1 MRFFVCSETFNHQ
14 LVIPFFCTIFPAKW
28 SKTSGFWSMPWSYLC
43 CTEVW
48 CLPYFFYLYKELNS
62 ATLPARSHL
71 DFCWLTCLF
80 LWTLWPLQHRFLC
93 WPLPFFTE
101 EFFFPSQ
108 PRFLYSLLLL
118 FVWKSKLAIAI
129 VSPNAFHIQILKNFN
144 SNCFIIS
151 VLQLLWPLMFEGWK
165 ILAVAPRY
173 LLFHLIETKLAC
185 AQSRLKVI
193 FCTLFCNVSLAVKTR
208 SNTTAAVVCLLP
220 L

>member
-1 MRFFVCSETFNHQ
+1 MILGNCLVPIQPPSAPADCISVLLDLPLDLSPGTFWSEKTLKILSWPLMRFFVCSETFNHQ

-71 DFCWLTCLF
+71 DFCWLMCLF

-101 EFFFPSQ
+101 EFFSPVSHIFYIV
-108 PRFLYSLLLL
+108 YSCSL
-118 FVWKSKLAIAI
+118 FGK
-129 VSPNAFHIQILKNFN
+129 VS
-144 SNCFIIS
+144 
-151 VLQLLWPLMFEGWK
+151 
-165 ILAVAPRY
+165 
-173 LLFHLIETKLAC
+173 
-185 AQSRLKVI
+185 
-193 FCTLFCNVSLAVKTR
+193 
-208 SNTTAAVVCLLP
+208 
-220 L
+220 